1 MMRDNAVIFQR
12 MLIHQ
17 RSHALFQT
25 MDLSGDPSSTFSHG
39 LYLPKYWEGKSR
51 R

>member
-17 RSHALFQT
+17 RPQALPQT

-39 LYLPKYWEGKSR
+39 LYLSKYWESKNR